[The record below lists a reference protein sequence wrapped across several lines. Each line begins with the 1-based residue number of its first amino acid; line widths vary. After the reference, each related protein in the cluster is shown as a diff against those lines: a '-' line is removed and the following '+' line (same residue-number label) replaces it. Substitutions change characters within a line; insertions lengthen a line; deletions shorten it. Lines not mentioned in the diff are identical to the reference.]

1 MASLLLC
8 LFAFLLSFAY
18 EDAGWLIAY
27 ALLEV
32 ADSIY
37 KKGKVE

>member
-1 MASLLLC
+1 MASFFWC
-8 LFAFLLSFAY
+8 MFAFLLAFAY

-32 ADSIY
+32 ADAIR